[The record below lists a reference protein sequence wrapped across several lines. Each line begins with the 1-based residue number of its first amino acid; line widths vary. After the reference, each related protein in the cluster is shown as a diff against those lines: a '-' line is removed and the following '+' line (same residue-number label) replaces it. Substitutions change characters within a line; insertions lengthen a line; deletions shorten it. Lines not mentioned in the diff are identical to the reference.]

1 MISFV
6 CKYYLITLIWL
17 QTRITLKN
25 WHLGKVTSSSFEDAW
40 HQAGKIVR
48 KWEEECFCLSCSS
61 SIAPCCLSNSQSYAT
76 QTVPAV
82 VCKVVMFTPLL
93 NQTHCLRKVF
103 PHSWWSI
110 FSNQMSVSIIL
121 EVTQFIACRL
131 LRPGRNS
138 ADSADQQFYPLRHGK
153 IGPMRKFICKLNSE
167 EGLVKFMVDQSNILV
182 EVSIKWL
189 ERAFKGR
196 PRDQN
201 SVCTW
206 TPNRP
211 QVANSPT

>member
-1 MISFV
+1 MPI
-6 CKYYLITLIWL
+6 L
-17 QTRITLKN
+17 Q
-25 WHLGKVTSSSFEDAW
+25 F
-40 HQAGKIVR
+40 
-48 KWEEECFCLSCSS
+48 FYCSLLFKQFP
-61 SIAPCCLSNSQSYAT
+61 ILYAT

-82 VCKVVMFTPLL
+82 VCKVAEFTPLL

-110 FSNQMSVSIIL
+110 FSNQMSVAIIL

-153 IGPMRKFICKLNSE
+153 IGPMRKFICKLKSE
-167 EGLVKFMVDQSNILV
+167 EGSVKFMVDQSNILV

-196 PRDQN
+196 PRNQN
-201 SVCTW
+201 SVCT
-206 TPNRP
+206 
-211 QVANSPT
+211 

>member
-1 MISFV
+1 MPILQFLYCSF
-6 CKYYLITLIWL
+6 
-17 QTRITLKN
+17 
-25 WHLGKVTSSSFEDAW
+25 S
-40 HQAGKIVR
+40 
-48 KWEEECFCLSCSS
+48 LS
-61 SIAPCCLSNSQSYAT
+61 ISQSYAT

-82 VCKVVMFTPLL
+82 VCRVVMFTPLL
-93 NQTHCLRKVF
+93 NQAHCLKRVL
-103 PHSWWSI
+103 PHFWWSI
-110 FSNQMSVSIIL
+110 SSNQMSVSIIL

-153 IGPMRKFICKLNSE
+153 IGPMRKFICKLKSE
-167 EGLVKFMVDQSNILV
+167 EGSVKFMVDQSNILV

-201 SVCTW
+201 SVCT
-206 TPNRP
+206 
-211 QVANSPT
+211 

>member
-1 MISFV
+1 M
-6 CKYYLITLIWL
+6 
-17 QTRITLKN
+17 N
-25 WHLGKVTSSSFEDAW
+25 NN
-40 HQAGKIVR
+40 VR
-48 KWEEECFCLSCSS
+48 KWEEECLCLSCSS

-82 VCKVVMFTPLL
+82 VCKVAVFTPLL
-93 NQTHCLRKVF
+93 NQTHCLKKVL

-131 LRPGRNS
+131 LRPGQNS

-189 ERAFKGR
+189 ERAFNGR